1 LIGGGDHLRN
11 QVIQRLS
18 KKVDALTAY
27 QQAVFKS
34 VNECEKFIETTMQIT
49 EKDIKKLVLWT
60 MIILPHAKSLH
71 EIPLSPFLEVLKGK
85 INGQVS

>member
-1 LIGGGDHLRN
+1 MRN

-18 KKVDALTAY
+18 KKVETLSAY

-34 VNECEKFIETTMQIT
+34 VNECEKFIETIMQIT
-49 EKDIKKLVLWT
+49 EKEMKKLILWT

-71 EIPLSPFLEVLKGK
+71 EIPLAPFLDVLKGK
-85 INGQVS
+85 VNG